1 MSREFILERIK
12 SRQKVDGDDSDR
24 RRAVEKRIAKHAPG
38 ILPAVPGTRVKRLKQ
53 FIDKAEAAQASV
65 SRVSEQSMGKA
76 LVEWLRDHN
85 LPAEVRMSPD
95 KRLDGLRKRAEKKLT
110 IKPAPGDG
118 SDIVGVSHAE
128 CGIVETGTL
137 ALMSGPDNPTTLNF
151 LPENHVVVLREKD
164 VVDHYEDI
172 WPRLRKRFGER
183 KMPRTLNLITGPSRS
198 ADIEQTLILGAHGPV
213 RLHILLIR
221 D

>member
-38 ILPAVPGTRVKRLKQ
+38 ILPAVPSTRVKRLKQ

-95 KRLDGLRKRAEKKLT
+95 KRLDGLRKQAEKKLT

-118 SDIVGVSHAE
+118 SEIVGVSHAE

>member
-24 RRAVEKRIAKHAPG
+24 RRAVEKRIAKQAPG
-38 ILPAVPGTRVKRLKQ
+38 ILPAVPSTRVKRLKQ

-95 KRLDGLRKRAEKKLT
+95 KRLDGLRKQAEKKLT